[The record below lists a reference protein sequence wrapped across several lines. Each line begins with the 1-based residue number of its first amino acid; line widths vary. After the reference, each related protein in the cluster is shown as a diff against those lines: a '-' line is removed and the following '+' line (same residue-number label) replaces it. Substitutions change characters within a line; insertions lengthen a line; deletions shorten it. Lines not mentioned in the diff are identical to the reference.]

1 MKKFDGF
8 KYRSSC
14 NVCVWA
20 VLALI
25 GLVVL
30 SSSAFADQDG
40 DYTYTVSGGN
50 ATITGYTGAG
60 GPISIPATLGGFP
73 VVAIGDYAFEDFDQI
88 FNLTSVTIPN
98 SVTSIGHG
106 AFSDCYDLTSVTIGN
121 SVTSIGNQAFY
132 NCFNLTSVTI
142 PDSVTSIGSEAFA
155 WCTGL
160 TSVTI
165 GNSVTSIGV
174 AAFRSCTGLTNLT
187 IGNSVTS
194 IGEVAFANC
203 SSLTKAY
210 FLGNAPS
217 MGASVFL
224 ASASTFSICYV
235 AGATGFTTPTWNG
248 YPAAVCVD
256 FAGFFE
262 PIDNEIVNV
271 AKAGQAIPLKWRLTD
286 FTGMPISDP
295 ASFVGLY
302 SYSVMCSDFSGIP
315 TDAIE
320 QYAAG
325 ASGLQYMGDGYWQFN
340 WKTPKGY
347 AGKCIDMYIQFE
359 DGTTSPIAN
368 FKFK

>member
-142 PDSVTSIGSEAFA
+142 PDSVTSIG
-155 WCTGL
+155 
-160 TSVTI
+160 
-165 GNSVTSIGV
+165 V
-174 AAFRSCTGLTNLT
+174 AAFQSCTGLTNLT

-194 IGEVAFANC
+194 IGGSAFYGC
-203 SSLTKAY
+203 
-210 FLGNAPS
+210 
-217 MGASVFL
+217 
-224 ASASTFSICYV
+224 
-235 AGATGFTTPTWNG
+235 
-248 YPAAVCVD
+248 
-256 FAGFFE
+256 
-262 PIDNEIVNV
+262 
-271 AKAGQAIPLKWRLTD
+271 
-286 FTGMPISDP
+286 
-295 ASFVGLY
+295 
-302 SYSVMCSDFSGIP
+302 
-315 TDAIE
+315 
-320 QYAAG
+320 
-325 ASGLQYMGDGYWQFN
+325 SGL
-340 WKTPKGY
+340 
-347 AGKCIDMYIQFE
+347 
-359 DGTTSPIAN
+359 TSVTIPNSVTSIGNGA
-368 FKFK
+368 FRG